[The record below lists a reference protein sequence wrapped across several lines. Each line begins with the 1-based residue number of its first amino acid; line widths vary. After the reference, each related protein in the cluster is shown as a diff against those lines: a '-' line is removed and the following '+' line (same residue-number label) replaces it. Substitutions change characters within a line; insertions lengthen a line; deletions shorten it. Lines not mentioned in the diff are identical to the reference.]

1 MTNTLSISNVEPLEV
16 REYFDNF
23 IGETIKIYNQK
34 DKLIGKG
41 RLSID
46 FHAFNVGLYTQSG
59 NPKLSITI
67 KELDVKALNDNYK
80 LFSIVNLN
88 SNYYKLEISR
98 IDLENSDG
106 KLKGKAELNK
116 IRISLTTLDDYEHF
130 RTYTQSINWGK
141 IKLPDEFA
149 GKDKVD
155 EAGAFE
161 ALCLDIIK
169 EWGGKN
175 LEIIGKGADR
185 ARDGCFY
192 VDAHAW
198 IPIITD
204 YSNRWV
210 LQCKYSKDYNN
221 LLISEIYDEIT
232 KVLMHKPDYF
242 LLMTNRK
249 ITNDFL
255 DWFNA
260 LKDTKYHIPFKC
272 ILINKT
278 QIEQVL
284 AEPGM
289 SHLKRKYFG

>member
-1 MTNTLSISNVEPLEV
+1 MTNTLRIPNIGPLEV

-23 IGETIKIYNQK
+23 IGETIKIYSQQ
-34 DKLIGKG
+34 DEEVGKG

-46 FHAFNVGLYTQSG
+46 FHAFNMGLYTQSG
-59 NPKLSITI
+59 DPKLSLTI
-67 KELDVKALNDNYK
+67 KELDMKALDDNYK
-80 LFSIVNLN
+80 LLSIITLD
-88 SNYYKLEISR
+88 SNYYKLEVNM
-98 IDLENSDG
+98 IDLKSSDG
-106 KLKGKAELNK
+106 RLKGNAELNN
-116 IRISLTTLDDYEHF
+116 IIISLTTLEDYEEF
-130 RTYTQSINWGK
+130 RIYTQSINWEE
-141 IKLPDEFA
+141 IKLPGEFA

-161 ALCLDIIK
+161 ALCLDIIN
-169 EWGGKN
+169 EWGGQN

-185 ARDGCFY
+185 ARDGCFNIAAY
-192 VDAHAW
+192 SW

-204 YSNRWV
+204 YSNKWV
-210 LQCKYSKDYNN
+210 LQCKYSKGYEN
-221 LLISEIYDEIT
+221 LQISEIYDEIT

-249 ITNDFL
+249 ITSDFL
-255 DWFNA
+255 DWFNT

-284 AEPGM
+284 AEPKM
-289 SHLKRKYFG
+289 SHIKRKYFG